1 MIRLEQLT
9 FLRFIAAIFIV
20 VFHFGHLYPFNYET
34 FSYFF
39 KKSYIGVSFFY
50 ILSGY
55 VIYIAYSH
63 RPNITIGSFYF
74 KRFKRIYP
82 LYFLA
87 LVLLLI
93 YYIILPKTI
102 QITDLFLQTLAVQS
116 WVPSRTLHFNTP
128 GWSISVEFFFYATF
142 PLLANYVYPKLSL
155 KQKTIVIGA
164 IWLFTQFLIAFYE
177 KFEIFNSNKT
187 INHAQFLNLPI
198 MHLNQFLVGNL
209 AAMYYLKYLKDR
221 KVNYDLVIIA
231 ITALL
236 VVNMYFFVNPSSN
249 NGIMAIIFVP
259 LILFCS
265 MNTGVITKLSVW
277 KPFVFLGEISYGVY
291 ILQSPV
297 FLLTKKSCTWLHW
310 PISVNVL
317 FYMSLLLLISIAAAC
332 YLLIEKPLMNFKW
345 GKNN

>member
-1 MIRLEQLT
+1 L
-9 FLRFIAAIFIV
+9 IV
-20 VFHFGHLYPFNYET
+20 IFHFGHVFPFEAT
-34 FSYFF
+34 SFSFIF
-39 KKSYIGVSFFY
+39 TKAYIWVSFFY
-50 ILSGY
+50 ILSGF
-55 VIYIAYSH
+55 VIFIAYY
-63 RPNITIGSFYF
+63 RGTQIPFRNFYF
-74 KRFKRIYP
+74 KRIKRIYP

-87 LVLLLI
+87 LVLMFI
-93 YYIILPKTI
+93 NYILSSKKIDAVDI
-102 QITDLFLQTLAVQS
+102 FLQTLAVQS
-116 WVPSRTLHFNTP
+116 WVPNRTLNFNTP

-155 KQKTIVIGA
+155 KQKTIVIGT
-164 IWLFTQFLIAFYE
+164 IWLFTQFLIAIYE
-177 KFEIFNSNKT
+177 KFEIFNPNKT

-209 AAMYYLKYLKDR
+209 VAMYYLKYLKDR
-221 KVNYDLVIIA
+221 KANYDLVITAIA
-231 ITALL
+231 ALL
-236 VVNMYFFVNPSSN
+236 VMSMYFFVNPSSN

-265 MNTGVITKLSVW
+265 MNTGVIAKITVW

-297 FLLTKKSCTWLHW
+297 FLITKKACAWLHW
-310 PISVNVL
+310 PISANVL